1 MEPASLETR
10 LATLERRA
18 SRLRWVALLAVAL
31 AAATPAWLL
40 LGERSPI
47 VESKLWM
54 VRDSSGTVRALF
66 GLTND
71 GVALT
76 MYDST
81 GQVRLDLGLAPGGV
95 PGLLLLSERGEP
107 VAALNVRQE
116 GRPVLRLSDYGAR
129 ERIDLEPKGLTGLPP
144 TEPTPPDTMIA
155 RQPLA
160 RP

>member
-1 MEPASLETR
+1 MEQASLDDR
-10 LATLERRA
+10 LTTLERRA
-18 SRLRWVALLAVAL
+18 SRLRWVALLAVIL

-40 LGERSPI
+40 LGERPAI
-47 VESKLWM
+47 VESQLWM

-107 VAALNVRQE
+107 VAALNLRQE
-116 GRPVLRLSDYGAR
+116 GRPVLRLSDFAAR
-129 ERIDLEPKGLTGLPP
+129 ERIDLEPKGLVGLPP
-144 TEPTPPDTMIA
+144 SEPTPPDTMIA

-160 RP
+160 PR